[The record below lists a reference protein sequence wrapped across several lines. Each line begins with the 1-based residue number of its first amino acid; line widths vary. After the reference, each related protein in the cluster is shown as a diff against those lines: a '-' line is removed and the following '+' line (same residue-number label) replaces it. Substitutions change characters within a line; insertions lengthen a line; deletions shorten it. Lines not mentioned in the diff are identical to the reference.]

1 MSRQPFFLYLHGFLS
16 SPLSKKALQTIEYC
30 KQCGWDSQICVPEMK
45 NGPAQTIRELRAVI
59 DARDDLE
66 IKLIGSSLGGF
77 YATFLSEEY
86 DLPAVLINPA
96 VRPFRSLKTL
106 IGEHRNY
113 YSDNIHIVTKEHMG
127 ELLQLEKSPLE
138 NPDNFWVLLQTGDET
153 LDYRQAVR
161 KYGEPNCLIR
171 AKGSHSYDNFES
183 ELPAVF
189 KFLLSSIGQS
199 VR

>member
-1 MSRQPFFLYLHGFLS
+1 
-16 SPLSKKALQTIEYC
+16 
-30 KQCGWDSQICVPEMK
+30 
-45 NGPAQTIRELRAVI
+45 
-59 DARDDLE
+59 
-66 IKLIGSSLGGF
+66 
-77 YATFLSEEY
+77 
-86 DLPAVLINPA
+86 
-96 VRPFRSLKTL
+96 
-106 IGEHRNY
+106 
-113 YSDNIHIVTKEHMG
+113 MG

-138 NPDNFWVLLQTGDET
+138 NPDNFWVLLQTGDEI

>member
-1 MSRQPFFLYLHGFLS
+1 M
-16 SPLSKKALQTIEYC
+16 
-30 KQCGWDSQICVPEMK
+30 
-45 NGPAQTIRELRAVI
+45 
-59 DARDDLE
+59 
-66 IKLIGSSLGGF
+66 
-77 YATFLSEEY
+77 
-86 DLPAVLINPA
+86 
-96 VRPFRSLKTL
+96 
-106 IGEHRNY
+106 
-113 YSDNIHIVTKEHMG
+113 TKEHMG

-138 NPDNFWVLLQTGDET
+138 NPDNFWVLLQTGDEI

-171 AKGSHSYDNFES
+171 AKGSHSYDNFEV